1 MTASQLP
8 GIYTDLRQCVPRDC
22 AFATVQAD
30 EADTVLG
37 TDHAQLF
44 YATEGF
50 HVDELVASQNCD
62 LIIMTG
68 MGGCPYVVC
77 QAVVG
82 SFVAG
87 WGV

>member
-68 MGGCPYVVC
+68 MGG
-77 QAVVG
+77 
-82 SFVAG
+82 AG
-87 WGV
+87 WGPSPKPTATPTR